1 MQLTLYGRAGCHL
14 CHDMAQELAP
24 IADAYRARIVEIDV
38 DSDPELELRY
48 GERVPVL
55 LGPAG
60 EEICHYFLDVA
71 ALRSALEKS
80 APPRGL
86 G

>member
-1 MQLTLYGRAGCHL
+1 
-14 CHDMAQELAP
+14 MARGLAP
-24 IADAYRARIVEIDV
+24 IAAAYQAEIVEIDV
-38 DSDPELELRY
+38 DSDPMLEQRY

-55 LGPAG
+55 LGPDG

-71 ALRSALEKS
+71 ALRNALERP
-80 APPRGL
+80 AAPRGL